1 MRYDRLYVLTC
12 AQKLTQ
18 ASLIYCTITKKQGG
32 KTKKNYKI
40 ETDMVAAGKSVES
53 VLKKKREGYG
63 GKDL

>member
-1 MRYDRLYVLTC
+1 MRSKADTGQLNLLHYN
-12 AQKLTQ
+12 QKTRRKN
-18 ASLIYCTITKKQGG
+18 KK
-32 KTKKNYKI
+32 KYKI

>member
-1 MRYDRLYVLTC
+1 VRSKADTGQLNLLHC
-12 AQKLTQ
+12 NQ
-18 ASLIYCTITKKQGG
+18 KKQSG

-53 VLKKKREGYG
+53 VLKKKREAYG